1 MFRYGPGEQIFRI
14 QPNRVLASST
24 FTTLEWTIR
33 SVTGGAGLDAASS
46 PPFAEPD
53 TAGAEPA
60 DPVTASG
67 PVLVVAT
74 GQGEPNPAD
83 ADGEVRRADP
93 RTRECLCSP
102 LQGWTSVLRRPDKAV
117 TVVTTYP
124 PLPAGT
130 DRVQV
135 RFGGLGTIVGAG
147 HAGVERAQPSRRNA
161 PVVADD
167 LAARRRA
174 FRAWRGRPKTGRR
187 QSRPP
192 TNCPT
197 VDGWSILRRLRRRID
212 HLSALKFGYPP
223 FRPMPARERCDR
235 P

>member
-33 SVTGGAGLDAASS
+33 SVTGGAGSTRPRV
-46 PPFAEPD
+46 PPFAEPVA
-53 TAGAEPA
+53 AGVEPA

-67 PVLVVAT
+67 PVLVAET
-74 GQGEPNPAD
+74 GPGNRTLRTRMVRF
-83 ADGEVRRADP
+83 DGPDP
-93 RTRECLCSP
+93 RAAASVSAVRCGDGRRCCS
-102 LQGWTSVLRRPDKAV
+102 RPDKAV

-135 RFGGLGTIVGAG
+135 RFRGLGTMSVPVNAGA
-147 HAGVERAQPSRRNA
+147 ERAPPQQRSA

-174 FRAWRGRPKTGRR
+174 FRAWVGVRGLADARPVRGPTAGPVTGSTRAIPAISPDNPIKDKF
-187 QSRPP
+187 SR
-192 TNCPT
+192 
-197 VDGWSILRRLRRRID
+197 
-212 HLSALKFGYPP
+212 
-223 FRPMPARERCDR
+223 
-235 P
+235 